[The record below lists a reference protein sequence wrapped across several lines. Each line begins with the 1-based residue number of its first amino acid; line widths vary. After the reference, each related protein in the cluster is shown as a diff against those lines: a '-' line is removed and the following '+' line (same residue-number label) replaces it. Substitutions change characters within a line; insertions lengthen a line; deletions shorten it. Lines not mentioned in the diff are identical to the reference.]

1 MVSSLWMLLSAFL
14 FAVLGAFVQ
23 LGTPD
28 MGTMGIVCYRGIFAV
43 TLIAVWAKAT
53 GRTLGT
59 RYLKQHLIRSL
70 LGVSAM
76 ALWLYSLAAL
86 PLGTGMTLHYT
97 TPLFMAAGA
106 MIFSVIRHQPWE
118 WKLGLCSL
126 IGFGG
131 VSMVMQPEFSA
142 DQIVAAIAGLAGALI
157 AALVGFQIRK
167 LAELKE
173 PSWRVVYYFSWIC
186 IVVGFAGHAGFE
198 KDLHVD
204 MNTVWYALGIGFAAT
219 FAQLAVTKAY
229 GKGNIVLSAI
239 MQYFGI
245 IFGALIGA
253 LLYGDVVSL
262 RSAIGMLIIIAAGVF
277 ASLTMKKAKP
287 QKVKGEV
294 NEKITADHD

>member
-1 MVSSLWMLLSAFL
+1 MISSLWMLLSAFL

-43 TLIAVWAKAT
+43 VLIALWAQAT
-53 GRTLGT
+53 GRSLKT
-59 RYLKQHLIRSL
+59 RHLRQHLIRSL
-70 LGVSAM
+70 LGVAAM
-76 ALWLYSLAAL
+76 ALWLYSLSAL

-97 TPLFMAAGA
+97 TPLFMALGA
-106 MIFSVIRHQPWE
+106 LIVSIIRRRPWE
-118 WKLGLCSL
+118 WKLGLASL

-131 VSMVMQPEFSA
+131 VSLVMQPEFSSG
-142 DQIVAAIAGLAGALI
+142 QLLAALAGLTGALL

-167 LAELKE
+167 LAELQE
-173 PSWRVVYYFSWIC
+173 PSWRVVFYFSVIC
-186 IVVGFAGHAGFE
+186 IIVGFLGHVGFE
-198 KDLHVD
+198 PDLHVD
-204 MNTVWYALGIGFAAT
+204 LKTVWYALGIGLAAT

-253 LLYGDVVSL
+253 LLYGDTVSL
-262 RSAIGMLIIIAAGVF
+262 RSGIGMLIIIVAGVF
-277 ASLTMKKAKP
+277 ASLTMKKQP
-287 QKVKGEV
+287 QRPSGRRHD
-294 NEKITADHD
+294 KITPEAS

>member
-43 TLIAVWAKAT
+43 VLIAIWAKST

-59 RYLKQHLIRSL
+59 KYLRQHLIRSF
-70 LGVSAM
+70 LGVAAM
-76 ALWLYSLAAL
+76 ALWLFSLAAL

-106 MIFSVIRHQPWE
+106 MIFSMIRHQPWE

-126 IGFGG
+126 IGFFG
-131 VSMVMQPEFSA
+131 VSLVMQPEFSS
-142 DQIVAAIAGLAGALI
+142 DQILAAVAGLAGALV

-167 LAELKE
+167 LAELNE
-173 PSWRVVYYFSWIC
+173 PSWRVVYYFSCIC
-186 IVVGFAGHAGFE
+186 IVVGFFGHVGFE
-198 KDLHVD
+198 QDLHVD
-204 MNTVWYALGIGFAAT
+204 MDTVWYALGIGFAAT
-219 FAQLAVTKAY
+219 FAQLSVTKAY

-245 IFGALIGA
+245 IFGALIGSF
-253 LLYGDVVSL
+253 LYGDVVSL

-277 ASLTMKKAKP
+277 ASLSMKKSKKREA
-287 QKVKGEV
+287 GEV
-294 NEKITADHD
+294 NKQVTADHD